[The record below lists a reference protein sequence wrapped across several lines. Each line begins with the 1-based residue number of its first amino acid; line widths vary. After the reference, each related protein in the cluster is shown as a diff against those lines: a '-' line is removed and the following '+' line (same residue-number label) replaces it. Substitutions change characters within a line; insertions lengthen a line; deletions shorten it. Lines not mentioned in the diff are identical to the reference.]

1 MHTGEVIDSL
11 GAIALEVS
19 DKYGVGGYVLALR
32 HNGEYV
38 VWAWNKT
45 KIKSKQP
52 ATDGYSLFS
61 GRYTNN
67 LEKAIEIF
75 KNRANIKDEPSMRS
89 WEANIDV
96 VMIVEAETEADAI
109 RQMESQ
115 LADTVHDFGD
125 IKVS

>member
-1 MHTGEVIDSL
+1 MHTGEVINRMGD
-11 GAIALEVS
+11 IALEVS
-19 DKYGVGGYVLALR
+19 EKHGVGGHVLAFR

-38 VWAWNKT
+38 VWAWNLTWDK
-45 KIKSKQP
+45 
-52 ATDGYSLFS
+52 GYNLFS

-67 LEKAIEIF
+67 IERAVEIF
-75 KNRANIKDEPSMRS
+75 KTRANISEEPKMRS

-109 RQMESQ
+109 RQMESE
-115 LADTVHDFGD
+115 LADTVHEFGD